1 MNRRSIIDYIGI
13 TIGSFIIAIA
23 LTAFLVPN
31 RIAAGGI
38 SGLATVI
45 FYITSFPIGIT
56 MLVINIPL
64 FIAGV
69 KIMGT
74 SFGFKTIY
82 GIISL
87 SIFTDLL
94 QPHMYAVTEDLLLAS
109 IYGGVLSG
117 IGLGI
122 VFRSRGT
129 TGGTDLIASLINYFT
144 GVTVGEG
151 LLIADGIVVALAG
164 IFFNLEVALYAA
176 VTIFINSNTI
186 DVVQEGLHFKKGVL
200 IISDKAD
207 EINRMI
213 VDGLNRG
220 ATRFEAKGGY
230 TGEHKDVLLCVIS
243 RSEVSELKSA
253 VSEID
258 KDAFIIISNV
268 NEVLGEGFT
277 EIAQYDNIE

>member
-1 MNRRSIIDYIGI
+1 LNKRTVIDYIGI
-13 TIGSFIIAIA
+13 TLGSFFIA
-23 LTAFLVPN
+23 LALTVFLVPN

-45 FYITSFPIGIT
+45 FYITSFPIGMT
-56 MLVINIPL
+56 MLLINIPL
-64 FIAGV
+64 FLLGV

-74 SFGFKTIY
+74 SFGMRTIY

-87 SIFTDLL
+87 SFFTDLL
-94 QPHMYAVTEDLLLAS
+94 QPHMTALTDDLLLAS
-109 IYGGVLSG
+109 IYGGVLGG

-129 TGGTDLIASLINYFT
+129 TGGTDLIASLFNYFT

-151 LLIADGIVVALAG
+151 LLIADGVVVALAG

-176 VTIFINSNTI
+176 VTIFITSNTI

-207 EINRMI
+207 QINSM
-213 VDGLNRG
+213 VVNELNRG
-220 ATRFEAKGGY
+220 ATRFDARGGY
-230 TGEHKDVLLCVIS
+230 TGEQKDVLLCIIS

-253 VSEID
+253 VAKID
-258 KDAFIIISNV
+258 EDAFVIISNV
-268 NEVLGEGFT
+268 NEVLGEGFS
-277 EIAQYDNIE
+277 EIIE

>member
-1 MNRRSIIDYIGI
+1 MNKRAIIDYIGI
-13 TIGSFIIAIA
+13 TLGALFIA
-23 LTAFLVPN
+23 LALTVFLVPN

-56 MLVINIPL
+56 MLAVNIPL
-64 FIAGV
+64 FFAGM
-69 KIMGT
+69 KIMGA
-74 SFGFKTIY
+74 SFGFRTIY
-82 GIISL
+82 GIVTL

-94 QPHMYAVTEDLLLAS
+94 QPHMVSLTDDLLLAS

-129 TGGTDLIASLINYFT
+129 TGGTDLIASLINHFT

-151 LLIADGIVVALAG
+151 LLIADGIVVTLAG

-176 VTIFINSNTI
+176 VTIFITSNTI
-186 DVVQEGLHFKKGVL
+186 DTVQEGLHFKKGVL
-200 IISDKAD
+200 IISDKVD
-207 EINRMI
+207 EINEM
-213 VDGLNRG
+213 VVNDLNRG

-230 TGEHKDVLLCVIS
+230 TGAAKDVLLCVIS
-243 RSEVSELKSA
+243 RTEISELKKA
-253 VSEID
+253 VTEID
-258 KDAFIIISNV
+258 KEAFVIISNV

-277 EIAQYDNIE
+277 EITN